1 MKKKL
6 NEWMHECKNQRKDEL
21 NKYELKRDEKW
32 VNWLKDEWMNE
43 LINEL
48 INELTNE
55 SGWNKSKWMD
65 ELMNDSMDKERRG
78 RIEPEIFY

>member
-1 MKKKL
+1 M
-6 NEWMHECKNQRKDEL
+6 NEW
-21 NKYELKRDEKW
+21 
-32 VNWLKDEWMNE
+32 
-43 LINEL
+43 INEL

>member
-43 LINEL
+43 L
-48 INELTNE
+48 
-55 SGWNKSKWMD
+55 
-65 ELMNDSMDKERRG
+65 MN
-78 RIEPEIFY
+78 